1 MKKVLSAVLAGSML
15 MSMNGF
21 AENVQLKRADES
33 KPVRVEKQEDEPVA
47 VIFTTNP
54 DNEAMY
60 QLQKYGI
67 IEGDPNGDMR
77 PYDFITRAEMTKII
91 CKMLSL
97 KIPEY
102 QASFFEDVSLGDW
115 YFGYVMTAVDNDI
128 VQGESDGKFNPEK
141 NITYS
146 EVIKMIVSAMGY
158 APSAEA
164 TGGFPDGYAMCAS
177 RLGITKDVDHALAME
192 CRRNTVFKM
201 LNNAL
206 DVPFM
211 LKSGYGD
218 EEEYIIA
225 DGSADGIRYVTFRT
239 KITGNHIIPIENHK
253 LD

>member
-21 AENVQLKRADES
+21 AENVQLKRADEA
-33 KPVRVEKQEDEPVA
+33 KPVRVEKLEDEPVA
-47 VIFTTNP
+47 VILTTNP
-54 DNEAMY
+54 DTEAMY

-146 EVIKMIVSAMGY
+146 EVI
-158 APSAEA
+158 
-164 TGGFPDGYAMCAS
+164 
-177 RLGITKDVDHALAME
+177 
-192 CRRNTVFKM
+192 
-201 LNNAL
+201 
-206 DVPFM
+206 
-211 LKSGYGD
+211 
-218 EEEYIIA
+218 
-225 DGSADGIRYVTFRT
+225 
-239 KITGNHIIPIENHK
+239 
-253 LD
+253 